1 MLFKVEGVLIVT
13 LSKFGQKK
21 LLKEITLSE
30 QFLYFIILFHT
41 RVGTGASDWQVNAV
55 PLTHIPVLATK
66 V

>member
-13 LSKFGQKK
+13 LSKFGQK
-21 LLKEITLSE
+21 IAQRNHT
-30 QFLYFIILFHT
+30 FRTILYFIILFHT
-41 RVGTGASDWQVNAV
+41 RVGTGASDWLVNAV